1 MTDSW
6 TPYQYMNRVPSDEI
20 KVWQITRTSA
30 SLVVVCNGVTVVN
43 FNFAT
48 DYRDGHDRCHHLW
61 TRQSTAI
68 VFNYSHGM
76 YGSYGR
82 MFMRIPGY
90 GKYGINILIWI
101 LKFIMFKVQ

>member
-6 TPYQYMNRVPSDEI
+6 TPYQYMNGVPSDEI
-20 KVWQITRTSA
+20 KVWQITRTST
-30 SLVVVCNGVTVVN
+30 SLVVVCNGVTVLN

-48 DYRDGHDRCHHLW
+48 DYRDGHDRCHELW

-76 YGSYGR
+76 YGSYGP
-82 MFMRIPGY
+82 MLMRIPGY
-90 GKYGINILIWI
+90 GKYGINISVSI
-101 LKFIMFKVQ
+101 LKLTLL